1 MVLSNV
7 HEDEDEFAPCF
18 FEYVLVFHLHAKD
31 ESVEAERE
39 SMGWWPFGKKT
50 SPRHRIDDPLRK
62 DTRQWLSELRDV
74 CEMNFDNPE
83 GLDEKSAKCKSIG
96 IKHMLK
102 VPYLNTTG
110 KGWRVAHIG
119 YLPVQMMNGWNGWT
133 TKSFGNQDGALTK
146 TLNEDWKKVIQLD
159 LNMSQATLHVL
170 QTCPFSW
177 KV

>member
-31 ESVEAERE
+31 ESVEAERG

-62 DTRQWLSELRDV
+62 DTRQWLSDLRDV

-83 GLDEKSAKCKSIG
+83 GARREIRQMQVNWHQAYAEGTLPEYNREGLESRAYRLLACADDEWMEWLDNEEFWK
-96 IKHMLK
+96 
-102 VPYLNTTG
+102 P
-110 KGWRVAHIG
+110 GWR
-119 YLPVQMMNGWNGWT
+119 PD
-133 TKSFGNQDGALTK
+133 QD
-146 TLNEDWKKVIQLD
+146 LNED
-159 LNMSQATLHVL
+159 
-170 QTCPFSW
+170 
-177 KV
+177 

>member
-31 ESVEAERE
+31 ESVEAERD

-62 DTRQWLSELRDV
+62 DTRQWLSDLRDV

-83 GLDEKSAKCKSIG
+83 GARREIRQMQVNWHQAYAEGTLPEYNREGLESRAYRLLACADDEWMEWLDNEEFWK
-96 IKHMLK
+96 
-102 VPYLNTTG
+102 P
-110 KGWRVAHIG
+110 GWRPDRDA
-119 YLPVQMMNGWNGWT
+119 
-133 TKSFGNQDGALTK
+133 
-146 TLNEDWKKVIQLD
+146 NED
-159 LNMSQATLHVL
+159 
-170 QTCPFSW
+170 
-177 KV
+177 